1 MFEVAKDDV
10 LRGLKKFKR
19 LAKQDLLASSLT
31 SNPRFWSSQAEAR
44 RNMYDEL
51 MAAVEEKGVELA
63 YRQAARA
70 YANLP
75 LHNLSPA
82 EDPDPQITGKQ
93 QALEMFFTI
102 LGVNKEGQRHRC
114 SPNNEEA
121 SDGMMLNATP

>member
-44 RNMYDEL
+44 RTMYDEL
-51 MAAVEEKGVELA
+51 MTAVEEKGVELA
-63 YRQAARA
+63 YRQAAKT
-70 YANLP
+70 YATLP
-75 LHNLSPA
+75 LHNLSSVQ
-82 EDPDPQITGKQ
+82 EPDPQITGKQ

-102 LGVNKEGQRHRC
+102 LGVNKEGQYQKC
-114 SPNNEEA
+114 SPTEVA
-121 SDGMMLNATP
+121 SNGMMLNATP